1 MFATK
6 TKCYKSQAKE
16 CAKSGHRWQGA
27 VRNIVVARHVG
38 VGGMSSELRKI
49 QIAKREQQTT
59 ATTTTKTRHNKNQ
72 KNERCWGRTAAAA
85 AITCGK
91 SIWKPRGNSDGR
103 RHYRILTPTPGQW
116 AAMSN
121 RLASNCWLL
130 HGYVATANCHQA
142 TNHATARRGTA
153 NTGQTTCGP
162 KGRPWRRLHSKHSS
176 CHKSNTSTQSVGWV
190 LPRVIPP
197 AASNIKIIENR
208 GTK

>member
-72 KNERCWGRTAAAA
+72 KNERC
-85 AITCGK
+85 
-91 SIWKPRGNSDGR
+91 
-103 RHYRILTPTPGQW
+103 
-116 AAMSN
+116 
-121 RLASNCWLL
+121 
-130 HGYVATANCHQA
+130 
-142 TNHATARRGTA
+142 
-153 NTGQTTCGP
+153 
-162 KGRPWRRLHSKHSS
+162 
-176 CHKSNTSTQSVGWV
+176 
-190 LPRVIPP
+190 
-197 AASNIKIIENR
+197 
-208 GTK
+208 